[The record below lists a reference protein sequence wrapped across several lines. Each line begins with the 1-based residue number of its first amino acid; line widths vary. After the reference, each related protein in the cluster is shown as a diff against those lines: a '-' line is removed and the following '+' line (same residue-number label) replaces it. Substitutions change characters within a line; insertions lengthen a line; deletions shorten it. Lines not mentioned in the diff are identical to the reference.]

1 MTFAELRP
9 VLHTGTLVEIGG
21 QGVPD
26 DNNPNVFS
34 DNIERLPE
42 ELLSIIKGYE
52 VVAIDTSGVDAYT
65 VRIELAVL
73 HLMELPEH
81 VQHLLDE

>member
-1 MTFAELRP
+1 MTFAELRR

-42 ELLSIIKGYE
+42 ELLNIIEGYE

-65 VRIELAVL
+65 VRIELAEL
-73 HLMELPEH
+73 HLNGVPGRL
-81 VQHLLDE
+81 QHLLDE

>member
-42 ELLSIIKGYE
+42 ELLNIIEGY
-52 VVAIDTSGVDAYT
+52 
-65 VRIELAVL
+65 
-73 HLMELPEH
+73 
-81 VQHLLDE
+81 

>member
-1 MTFAELRP
+1 MIFAELLP

-26 DNNPNVFS
+26 DGNPNVFS

-52 VVAIDTSGVDAYT
+52 VVAIDTSGVDALYGSYR
-65 VRIELAVL
+65 VG
-73 HLMELPEH
+73 
-81 VQHLLDE
+81 

>member
-1 MTFAELRP
+1 MIFAELLP

-26 DNNPNVFS
+26 DGNPNVFS

-65 VRIELAVL
+65 VRIELAEL
-73 HLMELPEH
+73 HLNELPEH
-81 VQHLLDE
+81 LQLDE

>member
-1 MTFAELRP
+1 MIFAELLP

-26 DNNPNVFS
+26 DGNPNVFS

-65 VRIELAVL
+65 VRIELAEL
-73 HLMELPEH
+73 HLNELPEH
-81 VQHLLDE
+81 LQPLLDE

>member
-42 ELLSIIKGYE
+42 ELLNIIEGYE
-52 VVAIDTSGVDAYT
+52 VVAIDTYT
-65 VRIELAVL
+65 VRIELAEL
-73 HLMELPEH
+73 HLNELPEH
-81 VQHLLDE
+81 LQHLLDE

>member
-42 ELLSIIKGYE
+42 ELLNIIE
-52 VVAIDTSGVDAYT
+52 AVSYT
-65 VRIELAVL
+65 
-73 HLMELPEH
+73 HLRPLRR
-81 VQHLLDE
+81 L